1 MATSRRTIT
10 TLRELAA
17 ERVPLWQTARR
28 QGESSFDSAPRRSPC
43 ATRLLHRPEWPSID
57 SRRGSR
63 PKKAHLCLGG
73 PQGGRG
79 REEAISRI
87 RGQRGQ
93 VRAPRGRGAPLD
105 PAWGAPRTHP
115 SPPPHPS
122 PCHPSSRAQQTPG
135 RAESTGPSRQAP
147 RRAESAGSSRQAA
160 GRPDTAGS
168 ARQTPGQPG
177 SAGSSRQAPGRPD
190 TAGSSRRVPV
200 GPANTVSRRRHR
212 VSPKKPG
219 QPQKPGRAG
228 SRRVARVGRV
238 CPAKPG
244 HTSGRRVGRDLGY
257 TKPHDNISALYQLIR
272 AVYVQQVKKTLACT

>member
-115 SPPPHPS
+115 SPPPPAVPVPPLLS
-122 PCHPSSRAQQTPG
+122 GPADARPG
-135 RAESTGPSRQAP
+135 RVD
-147 RRAESAGSSRQAA
+147 RAEPTSAAPGRVAGSSRQAA

-257 TKPHDNISALYQLIR
+257 TKPHDNTTT
-272 AVYVQQVKKTLACT
+272 VPG

>member
-105 PAWGAPRTHP
+105 PAWGAPRTPP
-115 SPPPHPS
+115 SPPPPHPS

-147 RRAESAGSSRQAA
+147 RRAEWPGRVGKPRVGPTQPGRLGRRRVSL
-160 GRPDTAGS
+160 GRPGRVGKPRVGPTQPGRADGSRS
-168 ARQTPGQPG
+168 ARQTPCRAAGTG
-177 SAGSSRQAPGRPD
+177 SAPK
-190 TAGSSRRVPV
+190 
-200 GPANTVSRRRHR
+200 NR
-212 VSPKKPG
+212 VSPKNRVAPAA
-219 QPQKPGRAG
+219 AG
-228 SRRVARVGRV
+228 SRGLAGFARRSRVT
-238 CPAKPG
+238 PAG
-244 HTSGRRVGRDLGY
+244 AGSGG
-257 TKPHDNISALYQLIR
+257 ISGTRNLMTILVQFECVALYAPL
-272 AVYVQQVKKTLACT
+272 